1 MLKIGDMFNMAW
13 RKNKSKR
20 NISNRRKAFSAF
32 SQSYSGGLNGNQQS
46 YSEKMRRRN
55 MIKLVLI
62 IFGIIAIFIFAF
74 VFTDVML
81 NISQRPVE
89 TTSAFIFFKLP
100 SL

>member
-1 MLKIGDMFNMAW
+1 
-13 RKNKSKR
+13 
-20 NISNRRKAFSAF
+20 
-32 SQSYSGGLNGNQQS
+32 
-46 YSEKMRRRN
+46 

-100 SL
+100 SP